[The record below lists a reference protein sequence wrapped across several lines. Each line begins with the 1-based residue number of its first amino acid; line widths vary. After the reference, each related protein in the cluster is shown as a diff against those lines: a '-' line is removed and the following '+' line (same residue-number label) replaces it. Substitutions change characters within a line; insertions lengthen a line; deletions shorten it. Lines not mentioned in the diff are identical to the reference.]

1 MSVNARLDAATANK
15 TVERLFARMAAL
27 YGSKFADQWAGINP
41 ADVKK
46 CWAEEIA
53 AYPMQQIAAA
63 VNALTTK
70 NWPPTLP
77 EFLELIRAQR
87 PALNTAAHNPTKSVD
102 AVDTQAPDVLA
113 AKARCMA
120 SMARGFSA
128 STPAWAYRAK
138 RRWLAGEVRH
148 SPVETAKINRVIE
161 RDRGMHDPFL
171 QNERS

>member
-1 MSVNARLDAATANK
+1 MSVNTRLDAATATK
-15 TVERLFARMAAL
+15 TVERLFARMAVM
-27 YGSKFADQWAGINP
+27 YGSRFADQWAGINP

-46 CWAEEIA
+46 CWSEEIA
-53 AYPMQQIAAA
+53 AYPMRQIAAA

-77 EFLELIRAQR
+77 EFLELIEDQR
-87 PALNTAAHNPTKSVD
+87 PRLATAAYKPSKSVD

-120 SMARGFSA
+120 SMARGFTA
-128 STPAWAYRAK
+128 PTPAWAYRAK
-138 RRWLAGEVRH
+138 RRWLDGEVRH
-148 SPVETAKINRVIE
+148 SPDVTAMINRVIE

-171 QNERS
+171 QIERS

>member
-1 MSVNARLDAATANK
+1 MSADTTLDAATATK

-27 YGSKFADQWAGINP
+27 YGSRFADQWAGINP
-41 ADVKK
+41 VDVKK

-77 EFLELIRAQR
+77 EFLELMQDQR
-87 PALNTAAHNPTKSVD
+87 PALNASAHKPTKSVD

-128 STPAWAYRAK
+128 PTPAWAYRAK
-138 RRWLAGEVRH
+138 RRWLDGEVRH
-148 SPVETAKINRVIE
+148 SPDVTAMINRVIE

-171 QNERS
+171 QIERS

>member
-1 MSVNARLDAATANK
+1 MSADTTLDAATATK

-27 YGSKFADQWAGINP
+27 YGSRFADQWAGINP

-53 AYPMQQIAAA
+53 AYPMPQIAAA

>member
-1 MSVNARLDAATANK
+1 MSADTTLDAATATK
-15 TVERLFARMAAL
+15 TVERLFARMAVL
-27 YGSKFADQWAGINP
+27 YGSRFADQWAGINP

-53 AYPMQQIAAA
+53 AYPMPQIAAA